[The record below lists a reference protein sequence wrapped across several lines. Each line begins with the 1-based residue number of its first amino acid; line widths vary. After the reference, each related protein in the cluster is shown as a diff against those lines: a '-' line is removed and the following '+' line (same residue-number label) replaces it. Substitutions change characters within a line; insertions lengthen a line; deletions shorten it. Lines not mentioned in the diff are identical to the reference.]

1 MPTDFFRDCLG
12 AKCSW
17 VWSTVETFDK
27 DERNIPGQMAS
38 CLEAKDVAGFTKLVE
53 DQPPHIADK
62 ILEAPGGAVPVTEE
76 FNSFPDST
84 GWWCTCGQ
92 DPESPW
98 WRRFWIAMWWFWMV
112 LVPLAGG
119 VTLVTV
125 GVDCAD
131 LQEQYGSNCS
141 TEPGN
146 YIIPG
151 AFFFAV
157 FFFNA
162 LSRFPICGVHYF
174 WFIWKW
180 PAKSFVAVDLSNV
193 TISPTSAKSAGSS
206 SKTLLERGKMLVKTL
221 KKDAGLIKETAKAL
235 DNLLDGGNERRRES
249 LEERGADKADA
260 LESANAIVEQDTMK
274 YRMAYKNLLD
284 ADGGV
289 ARAEREGFDE
299 AAAGIKTS
307 ADKELRKYPNSK
319 VQQPEI
325 AGVDRFKQKGKY
337 VTQSNKRFKSA
348 MPSVLTAIMAIAA
361 AAGGEV
367 HVGPPKTNERLFEK
381 ARLSYGGDLERVT
394 DYVRLSI
401 VCTTFEQLKKVLLA
415 INLDFI
421 IIRIKNRFAKA
432 NEVAKDTGAYRDCQL
447 NLLIPG
453 TKLVIEVQLHLD
465 VIYELKS
472 KVAGARDADGRTGH
486 DRYIEF
492 RLLKETADHTFGDV
506 E

>member
-1 MPTDFFRDCLG
+1 MIENLII
-12 AKCSW
+12 
-17 VWSTVETFDK
+17 V
-27 DERNIPGQMAS
+27 Q
-38 CLEAKDVAGFTKLVE
+38 
-53 DQPPHIADK
+53 
-62 ILEAPGGAVPVTEE
+62 
-76 FNSFPDST
+76 
-84 GWWCTCGQ
+84 Q
-92 DPESPW
+92 D
-98 WRRFWIAMWWFWMV
+98 A
-112 LVPLAGG
+112 
-119 VTLVTV
+119 
-125 GVDCAD
+125 
-131 LQEQYGSNCS
+131 
-141 TEPGN
+141 
-146 YIIPG
+146 
-151 AFFFAV
+151 
-157 FFFNA
+157 
-162 LSRFPICGVHYF
+162 
-174 WFIWKW
+174 
-180 PAKSFVAVDLSNV
+180 
-193 TISPTSAKSAGSS
+193 
-206 SKTLLERGKMLVKTL
+206 
-221 KKDAGLIKETAKAL
+221 
-235 DNLLDGGNERRRES
+235 
-249 LEERGADKADA
+249 
-260 LESANAIVEQDTMK
+260 MK
-274 YRMAYKNLLD
+274 YRMAYKELLD
-284 ADGGV
+284 ADGSA
-289 ARAEREGFDE
+289 ARAEREEFDE
-299 AAAGIKTS
+299 VAAGIKTS